1 MSTLKWT
8 TYAMP
13 AASLGK
19 ENPLPDLKGAG
30 DPHAEIAV
38 DHTTITPEE
47 SKYMGWARVSTIL
60 PYTMQ
65 DGYNREKRTRDFKA
79 AVLENE
85 HLRATFL
92 PQLGGRLWSLFDKDA
107 GKELLHV
114 NPVFQPCN
122 LALRNAWISGGVEW
136 NCGIV
141 GHTPFTVS
149 DMACQELAFSDGTPV
164 LRMFQYERVRH
175 LFYRV
180 EAFLPDGAKEVFVR
194 VRIDN
199 ATKDDTAVYWWSNMA
214 VDESEEKRV
223 VVPAHQAFRFGY
235 GGKTSKVDIPYMT
248 VEADKLS
255 GQSAKLVRE
264 AGGTQDWD
272 ISHTTQLPQAMD
284 FFFDVHK
291 DARPF
296 VTALDKDGYGMCQTS
311 THELRGRKLFVWG
324 MGEGGRHWQTF
335 LAKEGCAYIELQSGL
350 ARTQLE
356 HLPMAGGASIS
367 WLESYGAV
375 KADPARV
382 HGKDWADAVAAV
394 DTALESVRPA
404 KALETWHQR
413 MKDEIDVKNGKVMH
427 KGMGFA
433 HAQKALLGDAFDTAG
448 LELSAMRIG
457 KAEELWMTLAK
468 TGVLPCPDPLEEPLS
483 YQIGQ
488 EWTDTLYAS
497 VTEGKS
503 DHWFAHYQLGVMADA
518 RGEHEAARRSY
529 ETSLERAE
537 NPWALRCIA
546 LLDGKAGELEKAAG
560 KLLRAAKM
568 KPIRPLVI
576 EALDAMRKAEQYEE
590 MLALLEEIPSS
601 IRALGRVKT
610 MEITALMRTQRYEE
624 ARVLLEGKIVLTDV
638 REGEVQLTNMWFEL
652 MACMKKGDASEENV
666 AWAKDNLKPPKHL
679 DFRMN

>member
-1 MSTLKWT
+1 MTTLKWT

-30 DPHAEIAV
+30 DAHSEIAV
-38 DHTTITPEE
+38 DHATITPEE
-47 SKYMGWARVSTIL
+47 SRYMGWARLSTIL

-107 GKELLHV
+107 GRELLHV

-136 NCGIV
+136 NCGII

-180 EAFLPDGAKEVFVR
+180 EAFLPDGAKELCVR

-199 ATKDDTAVYWWSNMA
+199 ATKEDTAVYWWSNMA
-214 VDESEEKRV
+214 VNEGEDVRV

-248 VEADKLS
+248 VEADKLT

-264 AGGTQDWD
+264 AGGVQEWD
-272 ISHTTQLPQAMD
+272 ISHTTQIPQAMD

-291 DARPF
+291 QARPF
-296 VTALDKDGYGMCQTS
+296 ITALDKDGYGMCQTS
-311 THELRGRKLFVWG
+311 TPELRGRKLFVWG
-324 MGEGGRHWQTF
+324 MGEGGRHWQSF

-375 KADPARV
+375 HADPARV
-382 HGKDWADAVAAV
+382 HGKNWESAVAAV
-394 DTALESVRPA
+394 DEALEAVRPA
-404 KALETWHQR
+404 AVLEDWHRR
-413 MKDEIDVKNGKVMH
+413 MKEEIDCQNGKAMH
-427 KGMGFA
+427 RGMGFA
-433 HAQKALLGDAFDTAG
+433 HAQKLLLGDAFDTAG

-457 KAEELWMTLAK
+457 KQEELWLELAK
-468 TGVLPCPDPLEEPLS
+468 TGVFPCPDVMEEPLS

-488 EWTDTLYAS
+488 EWTDLLYQS
-497 VTEGKS
+497 VCEGKS
-503 DHWFAHYQLGVMADA
+503 DHWFAHYHLGVMADA
-518 RGEHEAARRSY
+518 RGDHDAARRSY
-529 ETSLERAE
+529 EESLKREN
-537 NPWALRCIA
+537 NPWALRCLA
-546 LLDGKAGELEKAAG
+546 LLDSKAGCLEAAAQ
-560 KLLRAAKM
+560 KLKQAAQM

-576 EALDAMRKAEQYEE
+576 EALAAMQNARQYED
-590 MLALLEEIPSS
+590 MLALLDTIPAG

-610 MEITALMRTQRYEE
+610 MEITALMRTGHIEE
-624 ARVLLEGKIVLTDV
+624 ARALLEGKIVLTDV
-638 REGEVQLTNMWFEL
+638 REGEIQLTNMWFEL
-652 MACMKKGDASEENV
+652 MAIKQFGTADEETI

-679 DFRMN
+679 DFRVN